1 MSLPKNLISNKAQVM
16 AEYLLIFIIFAFAV
30 VLAFGG
36 FNLGDKDGNGTNLN
50 IKSVFDNALNSAIDR
65 IKD

>member
-1 MSLPKNLISNKAQVM
+1 MSLPKNLKSKRGQAIV
-16 AEYLLIFIIFAFAV
+16 EYLLIFIIFAFAV

-36 FNLGDKDGNGTNLN
+36 FNLGDKNGNGTNLN
-50 IKSVFDNALNSAIDR
+50 IKSVFDSALNSAIDK